1 MQSIIPRKN
10 KDWTDRERAEIE
22 RIQRDCT
29 EFSNL
34 QFECSHSDEN
44 DPWCIVYDTAAD
56 RILLHIARIDRR
68 YVVVPQQKGLE
79 RYTSMV
85 AAVETALKWLLEQK
99 ANVLAEAG

>member
-1 MQSIIPRKN
+1 MKSE
-10 KDWTDRERAEIE
+10 DWTDRERAEIE
-22 RIQRDCT
+22 RIQRVCT

-34 QFECSHSDEN
+34 ELECSHTDEN

-68 YVVVPQQKGLE
+68 YVVVPPQKGLE

-85 AAVETALKWLLEQK
+85 AAVETARKWLLKQEANALAK
-99 ANVLAEAG
+99 AG